1 MVPGPACARTRAIA
15 VALALAF
22 AVVAAAP
29 LFAAATITPA
39 SVLPPQGSTSA
50 TPTPLAVPAHA
61 SGKLFSEPGQGDCE
75 YWYQAHLTQG
85 QTLSTTLTAAPS
97 TKAWAYMF
105 SADQDD
111 EYAPILSDTV
121 TTRVEHLSFEAEHT
135 GDYFLSLS
143 GSKTGSFTVDAAI
156 GARRTFALSALAV
169 PVSATHGKSFGVSV
183 KIAPGYNSPSSPLRF
198 YLEKKSGGVFR
209 PVTWTGAFM
218 TWASTGTSSKG
229 SAKFT
234 RGKGTY
240 RVRARF
246 KDAAHPTAK
255 YTGWKTIKIT

>member
-1 MVPGPACARTRAIA
+1 MVPGLERACTRAIA

-22 AVVAAAP
+22 ALVLAAP
-29 LFAAATITPA
+29 GVAWAT
-39 SVLPPQGSTSA
+39 QGSSPA
-50 TPTPLAVPAHA
+50 TPTPLVVPSHANGRLFAVPD
-61 SGKLFSEPGQGDCE
+61 EGDCE
-75 YWYQAHLTQG
+75 YWYEVHLSAG
-85 QTLSTTLTAAPS
+85 QTLSTTVTALPA
-97 TKAWAYMF
+97 TKVWAFML

-121 TTRVEHLSFEAEHT
+121 TTHIEHLSFEAEHT

-143 GSKTGSFTVDAAI
+143 GSKTGTFTVDAAI
-156 GARRTFALSALAV
+156 GARRTFSLSAFTV

-198 YLEKKSGGVFR
+198 YLEKKSGGVFK

-229 SAKFT
+229 SAKFS

-240 RVRARF
+240 RIRARF
-246 KDAAHPTAK
+246 KDAAHASAK
-255 YTGWKTIKIT
+255 YTSWKTIKIT